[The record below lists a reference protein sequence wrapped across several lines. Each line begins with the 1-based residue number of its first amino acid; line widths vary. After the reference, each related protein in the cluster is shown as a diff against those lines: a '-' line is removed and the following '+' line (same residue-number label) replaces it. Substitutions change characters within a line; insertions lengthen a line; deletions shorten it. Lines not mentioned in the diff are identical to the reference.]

1 MFNKKYIVMKRREDK
16 VADAAFGFV
25 LFGMISIVLILAT
38 FFKIEDLACQIIM
51 FIVTMFCIV
60 LAAIDYAKLQCLKL
74 RKDE

>member
-1 MFNKKYIVMKRREDK
+1 MK
-16 VADAAFGFV
+16 V
-25 LFGMISIVLILAT
+25 LQIEMELILAT